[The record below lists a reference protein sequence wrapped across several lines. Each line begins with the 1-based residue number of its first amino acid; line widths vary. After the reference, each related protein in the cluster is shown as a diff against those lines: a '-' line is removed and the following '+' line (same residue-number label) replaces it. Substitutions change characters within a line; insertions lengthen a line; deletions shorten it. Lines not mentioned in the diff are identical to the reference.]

1 MQSHAIRH
9 APWSIG
15 LIAAFVGLATPAIR
29 AQDIPAPLRELEA
42 RGAQVGESF
51 QSRGGMTGYT
61 IEMQGRTMTAYV
73 LPGGEHALIGT
84 LIDAAG
90 NNLSRA
96 HLEKTRSAAQDPET
110 WSQLAESDWIRD
122 GAADAERVVY
132 VFTDPNCPFC
142 HRFWK
147 SARPWVEAGRVQLR
161 HVMVGILKQDSAPKS
176 ATLLA
181 AEDPARALTEH
192 ERNYADGGVSP
203 AAEIPDEASRAVR
216 RNNALMKEL
225 GFRATPTVLY
235 RRSDG
240 EVGSKQGQPRG
251 NELERI
257 MGGPAPGS

>member
-1 MQSHAIRH
+1 MRSHAVRH

-15 LIAAFVGLATPAIR
+15 LIAACVGLAAPVIR
-29 AQDIPAPLRELEA
+29 AQDAPAPLRQLEA
-42 RGAQVGESF
+42 RGAEVGESF
-51 QSRGGMTGYT
+51 KAPGGMTGYT

-84 LIDAAG
+84 LIDADG

-96 HLEKTRSAAQDPET
+96 HLEEAQSEALGPAT
-110 WSQLAESDWIRD
+110 WSQLGESDWIRD
-122 GAADAERVVY
+122 GAPDAERVIY

-161 HVMVGILKQDSAPKS
+161 HIMVGILKPDSAPKS

-181 AEDPARALTEH
+181 AENPVQALVEH
-192 ERNYADGGVSP
+192 ERNYAEGGVSP
-203 AAEIPDEASRAVR
+203 ATEIPDEADRAVR

>member
-1 MQSHAIRH
+1 MRVHAIRH

-15 LIAAFVGLATPAIR
+15 FIMACLGLAAPATR
-29 AQDIPAPLRELEA
+29 AQDAPAPIQELEA
-42 RGAQVGESF
+42 RGAKVGESF
-51 QSRGGMTGYT
+51 ESPGGLTGYT

-73 LPGGEHALIGT
+73 LAGGEHVLVGT
-84 LIDAAG
+84 LIDADG
-90 NNLSRA
+90 NNLSRP
-96 HLEKTRSAAQDPET
+96 HLEQTRSEALDPAI

-122 GAADAERVVY
+122 GAPEAERVIY

-147 SARPWVEAGRVQLR
+147 SARPWVESGDVQLR
-161 HVMVGILKQDSAPKS
+161 HIMVGILKPDSAPKS

-181 AEDPARALTEH
+181 AENPVKALTEH
-192 ERNYADGGVSP
+192 ERSYADGGVTP

-225 GFRATPTVLY
+225 DFRATPTILY
-235 RRSDG
+235 RDG
-240 EVGSKQGQPRG
+240 DGKVASKQGQPRG
-251 NELERI
+251 DELTKI